1 MAIYN
6 AVESQFVTRFFTGR
20 RTTNMSPLR
29 HLTKLLP
36 VAVVLAV
43 ATIVALAARSPLPP
57 AEKLREVG
65 VEISDLRPAVE
76 RVNAEFARRW
86 KEAGVAPARQASD
99 LQVLR
104 RLSLALQGTVP
115 SLQEV
120 RQFEADER
128 PDRLEHWTRRML
140 ADVRF
145 ADYFAERL
153 ARGLVGNDN
162 GQFVIY
168 RRGRFVDWLS
178 EQFQKNTPYD
188 VMVRTM
194 ISQTGLWTGNPAVNF
209 VTAAINEGDVDENK
223 LAGKTVRAFLGQRI
237 DCAQCHDHPFAHW
250 KQHEFEELAAFYGQ
264 VQQSIVGIEDKT
276 ARDGKPVEYEVED
289 RKTLETRVVPVA
301 VPFHPEW
308 LPAEGSR
315 RDRLAQWIT
324 HPDNRRF
331 ERAIANRVWALLFGR
346 AYDEP
351 VDDLADPSDEQR
363 DLLDLLGQDFREH
376 NCDLRRLI
384 QVVAASQPFRVASE
398 FELPADA
405 LRSTGEELK
414 ALGDAEG
421 TWAVFPLIRLRPEQV
436 IGSLFQS
443 SSIQTADQNSHLL
456 FRTLRFIQGGQFVKE
471 YGDLGENEL
480 LDRGGTIPQRL
491 LMMNGELAAGPTN
504 SNPINAV
511 GRIATFAA
519 TDEKC
524 VETAY
529 LTCLTRRP
537 TPDELAH
544 FVDQL
549 QGKKGDERRHI
560 VEDLVWTLFN
570 STEFS
575 WNH

>member
-1 MAIYN
+1 MP
-6 AVESQFVTRFFTGR
+6 FFHR
-20 RTTNMSPLR
+20 
-29 HLTKLLP
+29 LTLLLP
-36 VAVVLAV
+36 LAVVLAV
-43 ATIVALAARSPLPP
+43 ASIVAMAARSPLPT
-57 AEKLREVG
+57 AEKLPEVG
-65 VEISDLRPAVE
+65 VEISDLRPVVD

-86 KEAGVAPARQASD
+86 HEAHITPAPRAPD

-104 RLSLALQGTVP
+104 RLSLSLHGSIP
-115 SLQEV
+115 SLQEI

-153 ARGLVGNDN
+153 ARGLVGSEN

-178 EQFQKNTPYD
+178 EQLRRNTPYD
-188 VMVRTM
+188 EMVRTM

-250 KQHEFEELAAFYGQ
+250 KQQDFEGLAAFYGQ
-264 VQQSIVGIEDKT
+264 VQQSIVGIEDK
-276 ARDGKPVEYEVED
+276 AVRDGKPVEYEVED
-289 RKTLETRVVPVA
+289 RKSLEKRVVPFA
-301 VPFHPEW
+301 VPFHSEW
-308 LPAEGSR
+308 LPESGSR
-315 RDRLAQWIT
+315 RHRLAQWIT
-324 HPDNRRF
+324 DPANRRF
-331 ERAIANRVWALLFGR
+331 ERAIANRVWGLLFGR

-351 VDDLADPSDEQR
+351 VDDLPDPDDKR
-363 DLLDLLGQDFREH
+363 DLLDLVGQDFREH
-376 NCDLRRLI
+376 HCDLRRLI
-384 QVVAASQPFRVASE
+384 QVIAASEPFRVDSQ
-398 FELPADA
+398 FELPADP
-405 LRSTGEELK
+405 LHSTGEELQ
-414 ALGDAEG
+414 ALGQAQG
-421 TWAVFPLIRLRPEQV
+421 SWAVFPLIRLRPEQV
-436 IGSLFQS
+436 IGSIFQS
-443 SSIQTADQNSHLL
+443 SSIQTADQNSHLV
-456 FRTLRFIQGGQFVKE
+456 FRTLRLLQGGQFVKE

-491 LMMNGELAAGPTN
+491 IMMNGELASGPTN
-504 SNPINAV
+504 ANPINAV
-511 GRIATFAA
+511 GRIATFASS
-519 TDEKC
+519 DEKC

-529 LTCLTRRP
+529 LVCLTRRP
-537 TPDELAH
+537 SPEELSH
-544 FVDQL
+544 FMEQL
-549 QGKKGDERRHI
+549 QDARGEDRRKI